1 MIFRTANGGLVEINK
16 YDFKNDILYYKKIF
30 EIKSAFSKSS

>member
-30 EIKSAFSKSS
+30 ENKCAFTNSK